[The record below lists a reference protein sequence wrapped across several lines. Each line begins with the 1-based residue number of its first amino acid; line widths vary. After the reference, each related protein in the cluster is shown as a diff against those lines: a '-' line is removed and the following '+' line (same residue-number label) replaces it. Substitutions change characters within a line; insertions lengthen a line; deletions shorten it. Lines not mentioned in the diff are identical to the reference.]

1 MTGGAQRIG
10 DAIDLLA
17 KGYAKRLLISGVNE
31 NTSRDQ
37 IARLN
42 PGQRRLFD
50 CCVDLDYRARNTIG
64 NAIETRRWAE
74 RNGFDALI
82 VVTSNY
88 HMPRTLVELDHALPN
103 LQKIPY
109 PVAATIDPHEWWH
122 NPSVTRVIFT
132 EYLKFLAVWLRTRFE
147 GDPESV
153 LRGADH
159 QRRLAHQGTAHRR
172 TALALEPPREN
183 PLWCRA
189 RGASRS
195 AFRFQEAMLIVRS
208 LLFNVAF
215 YANLILWL
223 IILIPGFLVPRRVF
237 IELRQGLGPDLPL
250 AAARHRR
257 NQGRDP
263 RPGEDPAG
271 RGSGRGQAPV
281 VSGNLRPAD
290 ALRRPDLHPQARAD
304 VDPVLRLVSWRR
316 RAACPSTARPDRWRW
331 CR

>member
-1 MTGGAQRIG
+1 MTSRTQSWVAPGAMDTTEAVGWGWTTPASPKPPVRRSLLRRGLAFCFWSATTLLVIGLLGFLGFVYSLDRFEQAPETRADGIVAMTGGAQRIG

-147 GDPESV
+147 GDPERSSV
-153 LRGADH
+153 AQIISGGSPIKGQLIA
-159 QRRLAHQGTAHRR
+159 
-172 TALALEPPREN
+172 E
-183 PLWCRA
+183 PLWR
-189 RGASRS
+189 
-195 AFRFQEAMLIVRS
+195 
-208 LLFNVAF
+208 
-215 YANLILWL
+215 
-223 IILIPGFLVPRRVF
+223 
-237 IELRQGLGPDLPL
+237 
-250 AAARHRR
+250 
-257 NQGRDP
+257 
-263 RPGEDPAG
+263 
-271 RGSGRGQAPV
+271 
-281 VSGNLRPAD
+281 
-290 ALRRPDLHPQARAD
+290 
-304 VDPVLRLVSWRR
+304 
-316 RAACPSTARPDRWRW
+316 
-331 CR
+331 

>member
-1 MTGGAQRIG
+1 MTSRTQSWSGPGALEPGEAVGWGWTMPASTKPPARKSLPGRLFAFAFWSCFAAMAVGFLGFLGFVYHLDRFEQPPETRADGIVAMTGGAQRIG

-74 RNGFDALI
+74 ANGFSTVI

-109 PVAATIDPHEWWH
+109 PVAATLDPHEWWH

-132 EYLKFLAVWLRTRFE
+132 EYLKFLAVWVRTRFE
-147 GDPESV
+147 SDPERSSV
-153 LRGADH
+153 AKMISGGAPS
-159 QRRLAHQGTAHRR
+159 RPEIVA
-172 TALALEPPREN
+172 E
-183 PLWCRA
+183 PLWR
-189 RGASRS
+189 
-195 AFRFQEAMLIVRS
+195 
-208 LLFNVAF
+208 
-215 YANLILWL
+215 
-223 IILIPGFLVPRRVF
+223 
-237 IELRQGLGPDLPL
+237 
-250 AAARHRR
+250 
-257 NQGRDP
+257 
-263 RPGEDPAG
+263 
-271 RGSGRGQAPV
+271 
-281 VSGNLRPAD
+281 
-290 ALRRPDLHPQARAD
+290 
-304 VDPVLRLVSWRR
+304 
-316 RAACPSTARPDRWRW
+316 
-331 CR
+331 